1 MLNAELKS
9 MNSNLT
15 YVSFFVQMCEGWGGG
30 HWRWHHRSSGWT
42 YMQTGRGPGR
52 GGEDRLDCCMTS
64 RSKNFKRIGVSAT
77 GR

>member
-15 YVSFFVQMCEGWGGG
+15 YVSVLSRCVRAGWRQ
-30 HWRWHHRSSGWT
+30 WRWHHRLSDWT

-52 GGEDRLDCCMTS
+52 GGGQT
-64 RSKNFKRIGVSAT
+64 
-77 GR
+77 

>member
-15 YVSFFVQMCEGWGGG
+15 YVSVLSRCVRAGW
-30 HWRWHHRSSGWT
+30 RAVATASSSDWT

-52 GGEDRLDCCMTS
+52 GEDRHD
-64 RSKNFKRIGVSAT
+64 
-77 GR
+77 